1 RQNKLRQKMI
11 DGKVDV
17 LVVSFGPNV
26 RYLSGFTG
34 SNGVLLV
41 LLERA
46 IFLTDPRYKIQAAQ
60 EVSCPVQVGA
70 GPLLPRVNA
79 VLKRSKSKR
88 VGFEQSRMSFEG
100 YQFLKEHLPL
110 RTSLEPVAG
119 WVEQLR
125 MVKSQEE
132 I

>member
-1 RQNKLRQKMI
+1 PPAGSSLWNRCWDESIRASFLRRRSGRWRASVHFWRYPTRLSRKVRPSRRRGSRIAHFCSRRNCFVSDKAREARQNKLRQKMI

-46 IFLTDPRYKIQAAQ
+46 IFLTD
-60 EVSCPVQVGA
+60 
-70 GPLLPRVNA
+70 
-79 VLKRSKSKR
+79 
-88 VGFEQSRMSFEG
+88 
-100 YQFLKEHLPL
+100 
-110 RTSLEPVAG
+110 
-119 WVEQLR
+119 
-125 MVKSQEE
+125 
-132 I
+132 